1 MKVSNKVLMKIL
13 LLSIIGVF
21 ITGLIFIGVLISYH
35 DTEYKYDLY
44 RSSESYINETYKKE
58 LSNPRLANYDFYLA
72 NYIAKGYDL
81 NEDEIVSYKE
91 FEFVQKDRYLNSAEG
106 HLFNFKLYIAVE
118 IIVFISFII
127 IVICIIKY
135 FLKLT
140 KLTKHIKKYRN
151 FILATNNNS
160 LEDISKEFGE
170 NIEIVE
176 ANIQKAIDKHILKN
190 VYLLKQTKEILLIDN
205 VSANK
210 KVKGNIQNVNVEN
223 NVIINEKGEEKD
235 E

>member
-35 DTEYKYDLY
+35 DTEYKIDLY
-44 RSSESYINETYKKE
+44 RSSESYINETYEKE
-58 LSNPRLANYDFYLA
+58 LSSPNPRDYNSNLMY
-72 NYIAKGYDL
+72 YILRGYDL
-81 NEDEIVSYKE
+81 NKDIIVSYEE
-91 FEFVQKDRYLNSAEG
+91 FEFMQKDIYLNSAEN
-106 HLFNFKLYIAVE
+106 HLFNFKLYMAVE

-127 IVICIIKY
+127 IVIFIIKY

-151 FILATNNNS
+151 FILATNKNS

-190 VYLLKQTKEILLIDN
+190 VYLSKQTKEILLIDN
-205 VSANK
+205 LSGNK

-223 NVIINEKGEEKD
+223 NVIVQDKRKD
-235 E
+235 